1 MNFFNNK
8 NFNLEDIAKSNQSEY
23 TNGDPFP
30 HIVFDNFFNNEILEK
45 IITEFPNNLEKIGKV
60 YNNKVEKKLSLSSYP

>member
-8 NFNLEDIAKSNQSEY
+8 DFNLEDIAKSNQSEY

-30 HIVFDNFFNNEILEK
+30 HIVIDNFFNNEILEK
-45 IITEFPNNLEKIGKV
+45 IITDFPKI
-60 YNNKVEKKLSLSSYP
+60 